1 MNNKKG
7 FIFVETIIVTAIL
20 LASLMIVYSL
30 FTSSYSQENKK
41 IRYDDASKIY
51 EVYYLKR
58 FFQEFNLE
66 EIKARDIDANLFF
79 YVNCVGDTMSANDR
93 SMCDAMLSNLHVKQI
108 IITTH
113 DLGKILECD
122 PDNAKASIIC
132 ANNSLINYLK
142 SLDYANS
149 GSYFFIVEFAET
161 EDGNKCEEK
170 DVCFSS
176 FAHVPA

>member
-1 MNNKKG
+1 MKNRKG

-20 LASLMIVYSL
+20 LASLMVIYSL

-58 FFQEFNLE
+58 FFQEFNLK
-66 EIKARDIDANLFF
+66 EIIDRDVDANLFF

-113 DLGKILECD
+113 DLSRILACD
-122 PDNAKASIIC
+122 SAKSNIIC
-132 ANNSLINYLK
+132 ANNSLFNYIK
-142 SLDYANS
+142 SLDYS
-149 GSYFFIVEFAET
+149 SSDSYFFIVEFAET
-161 EDGNKCEEK
+161 EDGNKCK
-170 DVCFSS
+170 DDDICFSS
-176 FAHVPA
+176 YAHILVQ